1 MNQERIEQVLEDNR
15 NVLEEVYV
23 PRAPL
28 RFRHPKP
35 STHSVVLD
43 QGGQEHEEE
52 LALEDL
58 EELNEEIDQSNGPFQ
73 GHHQPNGPFQCHQI
87 LRKDASITNKT
98 KHSFH
103 FFSKILF
110 TFFKKY
116 DLVVFTLFPK
126 NNFFFFSQF
135 KEKNNCICLKNLIL
149 SRIKKNYFYIFIK
162 IFFSPSN

>member
-1 MNQERIEQVLEDNR
+1 M
-15 NVLEEVYV
+15 
-23 PRAPL
+23 
-28 RFRHPKP
+28 
-35 STHSVVLD
+35 
-43 QGGQEHEEE
+43 
-52 LALEDL
+52 EDL

-135 KEKNNCICLKNLIL
+135 KEKINFQTIEQESLEDRVSNLEKELEELKRELAPRRIL
-149 SRIKKNYFYIFIK
+149 RKL
-162 IFFSPSN
+162 